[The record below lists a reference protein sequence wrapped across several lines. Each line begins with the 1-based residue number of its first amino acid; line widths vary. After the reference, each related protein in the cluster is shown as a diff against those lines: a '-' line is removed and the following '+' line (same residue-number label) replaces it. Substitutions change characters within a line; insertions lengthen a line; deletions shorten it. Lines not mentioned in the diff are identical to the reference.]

1 MRIST
6 NIRTGEEDAGTD
18 AGAPP
23 GAEGKVSVSVGM
35 PSTFTSTIF
44 LRVSLYHF
52 EKILYGT
59 LFLTQKFCIDSP

>member
-6 NIRTGEEDAGTD
+6 NIRTGEEDAG
-18 AGAPP
+18 APP
-23 GAEGKVSVSVGM
+23 GAEGKVSVSEGM

-59 LFLTQKFCIDSP
+59 LFLTQKLCIDSP

>member
-1 MRIST
+1 MLIQIMSSQNSGSR
-6 NIRTGEEDAGTD
+6 RTGEEDAGTD

-23 GAEGKVSVSVGM
+23 GAEGKASVSEGM

-52 EKILYGT
+52 
-59 LFLTQKFCIDSP
+59 